1 MAYDMAMVW
10 DECTDVCRILSY
22 KRSRV
27 MFSSWKINSL
37 LGHQHI
43 LVHKISFSLL
53 KRKIRQRYKV
63 DLCDSLP
70 LGLRTVLLIDLQPT
84 FWNLWFLNSY

>member
-1 MAYDMAMVW
+1 
-10 DECTDVCRILSY
+10 
-22 KRSRV
+22 

-84 FWNLWFLNSY
+84 FWNLWFLNSYREKLCLHFRQAFLSASF